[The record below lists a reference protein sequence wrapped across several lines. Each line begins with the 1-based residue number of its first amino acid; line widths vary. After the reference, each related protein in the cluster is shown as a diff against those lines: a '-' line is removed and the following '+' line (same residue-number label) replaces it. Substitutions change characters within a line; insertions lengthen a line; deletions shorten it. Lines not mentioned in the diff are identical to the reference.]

1 MNDNNLKI
9 LDQIPLVDVLAGW
22 RHTAQRT
29 NAKGTVAY
37 YLCPWHDDHDP
48 SLVVESKTRDGA
60 TAPMFKCYVC
70 GATGYGAVQLAAR
83 LMGKPGGRIPDEE
96 MPEVLTE
103 LATRCS
109 VELEEETDAEGRR
122 WQTRLRSEITG
133 WSEFRK
139 TELQYA
145 DWDGITPIL
154 EPGEWTIESL
164 KALGL
169 KVEMSSHKAGK
180 DEVSA
185 TAPAEIK
192 TGDVITDFDP
202 DTGEALYRCSFG
214 AGFYGDPKKAEVK
227 TVSEWGREVERL
239 FHVQPVARVIRRKE
253 NKEQGGYFVHITKGS
268 RTYPIFMF
276 QYDFG
281 TKKYEPRDVYGNKWI
296 WVGKDENVDAG
307 HQWYGDATLEDFL
320 KDGVMPEQDKRHPYV
335 EIDDKEKKTKQ
346 IRFGKIVLCSG
357 PRDAIAVYSHSD
369 AHVVWLNSEQAG
381 FDAKGGA
388 MRPNRWLRALLRKLQ
403 SVCVEGGLYVC
414 YDEDETGLKA
424 SQAIAL
430 NNPQVHWLR
439 LPKELGQVMAG
450 KTIQTPPLTPP
461 LEGRGMPTDGG
472 TADSGSLEGQGMPTD
487 VGIADSGSLEGR
499 GIPTDVGTADSGSL
513 EGRGMPTDGGTADSG
528 SLEGQGMPTDGGTV
542 DSGSLEGRGMPTDT
556 MAAATPRPFEGRGR
570 GGVKAPKPLKDATDF
585 VTRFAE
591 VERLM
596 PADLQHDDPA
606 EWFENAMFD
615 TPTCKF
621 WQWESERKEQDGS
634 SRARYKFDLRNTPVF
649 LRARGIVRRVMQ
661 SGDESF
667 SRFFMLG
674 NDHTYYELFVG
685 QKGSNKLVP
694 QIRDIMAEWLRAHS
708 EFNDKKGALSR
719 AIYSAKLETGIM
731 ESIETMDF
739 DEKSF
744 GEDFDHF
751 FFHNT
756 AVRVTKDEIKLVP
769 YSTMKQWTNQ
779 DAILEGDFHITDRLW
794 HVEEMPYYQAELA
807 KHEAILKAAQVEDE
821 IKQENMRWDQ
831 YEQLWHYRLVMDR
844 PLEQMPLHFRFLY
857 NTCRIFWEKEKTQ
870 ELTKTERQVQDMYFI
885 AMLHAIGSALVRFRS
900 ANRQQFIHITDNGT
914 RREDLA
920 SGGTGK
926 TAILELFALVRRVL
940 GIDGK
945 ALEGSNIIL
954 EQELGKVIPGLH
966 NIACIDEL
974 PQGFSPKKLYNL
986 PLSVTSRGM
995 YRASVKLTG
1004 DDVPKIVISSNEQI
1018 DLSSESTSRRAYQI
1032 LVGDWY
1038 HPRSMDGS
1046 RPAHTPADDFRS
1058 EGVKEIAHNLPPQI
1072 LNDARNLLLQC
1083 CQLFLQLPEVTFTP
1097 PRDSR
1102 ALLRQ
1107 ALAASKDE
1115 QFTRWIAGYLS
1126 DKRHLGIPIAEREL
1140 IISLLDFC
1148 GIEVGAKTLL
1158 SGRARI
1164 KNNLDEYLRT
1174 SPYVANPNIV
1184 MHSNTDHQC
1193 GYRRCATWQYPMN
1206 PDKTIKTDKD
1216 GNRLPRELVK
1226 KAPYL
1231 KTYYFYRKGQVPF
1244 HDFDPAH
1251 IGDKDYVQ
1259 PAPETDP
1266 DEVKSE

>member
-1 MNDNNLKI
+1 MNENNHNI
-9 LDQIPLVDVLAGW
+9 LDQIPLVDVMAGW
-22 RHTAQRT
+22 RHTMQRQ
-29 NAKGTVAY
+29 NAKGDVAY
-37 YLCPWHDDHDP
+37 YLCPWHDDHHP
-48 SLVVESKTRDGA
+48 SLRVERKVRDGA
-60 TAPMFKCYVC
+60 TAAMFKCYVC
-70 GATGYGAVQLAAR
+70 GATGYGAIQLAAR
-83 LMGKPGGRIPDEE
+83 LMGKPEGKIPAGELQ
-96 MPEVLTE
+96 EVTAE
-103 LATRCS
+103 LATRCD
-109 VELEEETDAEGRR
+109 VNLEEETDEEGRK
-122 WQTRLRSEITG
+122 WQRNLRMSRVG
-133 WSEFRK
+133 WTEFRK
-139 TELQYA
+139 TDLQYA
-145 DWDGITPIL
+145 DWTGDEPLL
-154 EPGEWTIESL
+154 ERGEWTVEGL

-169 KVEMSSHKAGK
+169 EVELSTHKANK
-180 DEVSA
+180 DDIRNNGD
-185 TAPAEIK
+185 TAPAVVK
-192 TGDVITDFDP
+192 TGDLLTDFDP
-202 DTGEALYRCSFG
+202 DTGEPLYRCSLG
-214 AGFYGDPKKAEVK
+214 AGFYGDPKKAEAK
-227 TVSEWGREVERL
+227 TVAEWGRDVERL
-239 FHVQPVARVIRRKE
+239 FHVQPVIRVISRKE
-253 NKEQGGYFVHITKGS
+253 NQEKGGFYVQIVKAT
-268 RTYPIFMF
+268 RNYPIFMF
-276 QYDFG
+276 QYPFG
-281 TKKYEPRDVYGNKWI
+281 TKKYEPKNIYGYKWAWKDV
-296 WVGKDENVDAG
+296 DESVDIG
-307 HQWYGDATLEDFL
+307 RQWYADADLEDFL
-320 KDGVMPEQDKRHPYV
+320 KDGVVPEQDKRHPYV
-335 EIDDKEKKTKQ
+335 EIEDKEKKTKQ
-346 IRFGKIVLCSG
+346 IRFGRIVLCSG
-357 PRDAIAVYSHSD
+357 PRDAIAVYSHSN

-381 FDAKGGA
+381 FDGKGGT

-403 SVCVEGGLYVC
+403 GVSVEGGLYVL
-414 YDEDETGLKA
+414 YDEDEAGLKA

-430 NNPQVHWLR
+430 SNPAVHWLR
-439 LPKELGQVMAG
+439 LPKELGQIPG
-450 KTIQTPPLTPP
+450 K
-461 LEGRGMPTDGG
+461 
-472 TADSGSLEGQGMPTD
+472 SGKL
-487 VGIADSGSLEGR
+487 GISVNPEKPA
-499 GIPTDVGTADSGSL
+499 
-513 EGRGMPTDGGTADSG
+513 
-528 SLEGQGMPTDGGTV
+528 
-542 DSGSLEGRGMPTDT
+542 
-556 MAAATPRPFEGRGR
+556 
-570 GGVKAPKPLKDATDF
+570 KPLKDVTDF
-585 VTRFAE
+585 IQHFAE

-596 PADLQHDDPA
+596 PAELQHDDPT

-667 SRFFMLG
+667 SRFFLLG
-674 NDHTYYELFVG
+674 NDHTYSELFVG
-685 QKGSNKLVP
+685 QKGANKLLP

-719 AIYSAKLETGIM
+719 AIYGAKLEQGIM

-751 FFHNT
+751 FFKTT
-756 AVRVTKDEIKLVP
+756 AVRVTKDDISLVP
-769 YSTMKQWTNQ
+769 YSQMKWWTNQ
-779 DAILEGDFHITDRLW
+779 DAILDGDFTITDRLW
-794 HVEEMPYYQAELA
+794 HVEEAPFYPSELA
-807 KHEAILKAAQVEDE
+807 KHEAILSAAKVDDE

-831 YEQLWHYRLVMDR
+831 WQQLWRYRLVMVK
-844 PLEQMPLHFRFLY
+844 PLEEMPLHFRFLY
-857 NTCRIFWEKEKTQ
+857 NTCRIFWEKEQTQ

-885 AMLHAIGSALVRFRS
+885 TMLHAIGSALIRHRS

-926 TAILELFALVRRVL
+926 TAILELFALVRRTL

-1058 EGVKEIAHNLPPQI
+1058 EGVKEVAHNLSPQI

-1097 PRDSR
+1097 PRDNR

-1107 ALAASKDE
+1107 ALAASRDE

-1158 SGRARI
+1158 SGRARM

-1259 PAPETDP
+1259 PAPDTDP
-1266 DEVKSE
+1266 EADNNNQ

>member
-1 MNDNNLKI
+1 MNENNRNI
-9 LDQIPLVDVLAGW
+9 LDQIPLVDVMSGCG
-22 RHTAQRT
+22 HTMQRQ

-48 SLVVESKTRDGA
+48 SLHVERDARMGA

-70 GATGYGAVQLAAR
+70 GATGYGAIQLAAR
-83 LMGKPGGRIPDEE
+83 LMGKPAGAIPAGE
-96 MPEVLTE
+96 MQEVMTE
-103 LATRCS
+103 LATRCD
-109 VELEEETDAEGRR
+109 VNLEEETDEEGRK
-122 WQTRLRSEITG
+122 WQRNLRMSRVG
-133 WSEFRK
+133 WTEFRK

-145 DWDGITPIL
+145 DWTGDEPLL
-154 EPGEWTIESL
+154 ERGEWTVEGL

-169 KVEMSSHKAGK
+169 RVELSTHKATK
-180 DEVSA
+180 DDTTHYIYNDGAATGENA
-185 TAPAEIK
+185 TAGCESSTAAVVK
-192 TGDVITDFDP
+192 LGDLMTDFDP
-202 DTGEALYRCSFG
+202 DTGEPLYRCSLG
-214 AGFYGDPKKAEVK
+214 AGFYGNPLKAETK
-227 TVSEWGREVERL
+227 SVSEWGREVERL
-239 FHVQPVARVIRRKE
+239 FHVQPVARVISRKE
-253 NKEQGGYFVHITKGS
+253 NQEKGGFYVQFVNAT
-268 RTYPIFMF
+268 RNYPIFMF
-276 QYDFG
+276 CYPFG
-281 TKKYEPRDVYGNKWI
+281 TKKYEPKNIYGYKWAWKDVDESVD
-296 WVGKDENVDAG
+296 VGR
-307 HQWYGDATLEDFL
+307 QWYADADLEDFL
-320 KDGVMPEQDKRHPYV
+320 KDGVIPEQDKRHPYV
-335 EIDDKEKKTKQ
+335 EIEDKEKKTKQ
-346 IRFGKIVLCSG
+346 IRFGRIVLCSG
-357 PRDAIAVYSHSD
+357 PRDAIAVYSHSN
-369 AHVVWLNSEQAG
+369 AHVVWLNSEMAG
-381 FDAKGGA
+381 FDGKGGT
-388 MRPNRWLRALLRKLQ
+388 MRPNRWLRTLLRKLQ
-403 SVCVEGGLYVC
+403 NVCVEGGLYVC

-430 NNPQVHWLR
+430 SNPAVHWLR
-439 LPKELGQVMAG
+439 LPKELNQIMTSKRKIRNTKEGG
-450 KTIQTPPLTPP
+450 DLSPLTPY
-461 LEGRGMPTDGG
+461 L
-472 TADSGSLEGQGMPTD
+472 S
-487 VGIADSGSLEGR
+487 
-499 GIPTDVGTADSGSL
+499 
-513 EGRGMPTDGGTADSG
+513 
-528 SLEGQGMPTDGGTV
+528 
-542 DSGSLEGRGMPTDT
+542 
-556 MAAATPRPFEGRGR
+556 
-570 GGVKAPKPLKDATDF
+570 PLKDATDF
-585 VTRFAE
+585 IQHFAE

-596 PADLQHDDPA
+596 PAELQHDDPT

-685 QKGSNKLVP
+685 QKGSNKLMP
-694 QIRDIMAEWLRAHS
+694 QIRDIMSEWLRAHS

-739 DEKSF
+739 NEKSYA
-744 GEDFDHF
+744 EDFDHF
-751 FFHNT
+751 FFRNT
-756 AVRVTKDEIKLVP
+756 AVKVTKDDISLVP
-769 YSTMKQWTNQ
+769 YSQMKWWTNQ
-779 DAILEGDFHITDRLW
+779 DAILDGDFHITDRLW
-794 HVEEMPYYQAELA
+794 HVEEAPFYQAELA
-807 KHEAILKAAQVEDE
+807 KHEAILKAARVEDE

-870 ELTKTERQVQDMYFI
+870 ELAKTERQVQDMYFI
-885 AMLHAIGSALVRFRS
+885 TMLHAIGSALVRFRS

-926 TAILELFALVRRVL
+926 TAILELFALVRRTL

-1058 EGVKEIAHNLPPQI
+1058 EGVKEIAHNLSPQI

-1097 PRDSR
+1097 PRDNR

-1107 ALAASKDE
+1107 ALAASRDE

-1158 SGRARI
+1158 SGRTRL

-1231 KTYYFYRKGQVPF
+1231 KTYYFYRKGKVPF

-1259 PAPETDP
+1259 PAPDTDP
-1266 DEVKSE
+1266 EADNNNQ

>member
-1 MNDNNLKI
+1 MNENNRNI
-9 LDQIPLVDVLAGW
+9 LDQIPLVDVMAGW
-22 RHTAQRT
+22 GHTMRRQ

-37 YLCPWHDDHDP
+37 YLCPWHSDHDP
-48 SLVVESKTRDGA
+48 SLQVERKARDGA
-60 TAPMFKCYVC
+60 TAPMFKCYPC
-70 GATGYGAVQLAAR
+70 GATGYGAIQLAAR
-83 LMGKPGGRIPDEE
+83 LMGKPEGKIPAGELQ
-96 MPEVLTE
+96 EVTAE
-103 LATRCS
+103 LATRCD
-109 VELEEETDAEGRR
+109 VNLEEETDEEGRK
-122 WQTRLRSEITG
+122 WQRNLRMSRVG
-133 WSEFRK
+133 WTEFRK

-145 DWDGITPIL
+145 DWTGDEPLL
-154 EPGEWTIESL
+154 ERGEWTVEGL

-169 KVEMSSHKAGK
+169 KVELSAHKANK
-180 DEVSA
+180 DDIRGNGGAATGENA
-185 TAPAEIK
+185 AAGGEIGTAPAVVK
-192 TGDVITDFDP
+192 LGDLMTDFDP
-202 DTGEALYRCSFG
+202 DTGEPLYRCSLG
-214 AGFYGDPKKAEVK
+214 AGFYGNPLKAENK

-239 FHVQPVARVIRRKE
+239 FRVQPVARVISRKE
-253 NKEQGGYFVHITKGS
+253 NQEKGGFYVQIVKAT
-268 RTYPIFMF
+268 RNYPIFMF
-276 QYDFG
+276 QYPFG
-281 TKKYEPRDVYGNKWI
+281 TKKYEPKNIYGYKWAWKDV
-296 WVGKDENVDAG
+296 DESVDIG
-307 HQWYGDATLEDFL
+307 RQWYADAALEDFL
-320 KDGVMPEQDKRHPYV
+320 KDGVVPEQDKRHPYV
-335 EIDDKEKKTKQ
+335 EIEDKEKKTKQ
-346 IRFGKIVLCSG
+346 IRFGRIVLCSG
-357 PRDAIAVYSHSD
+357 PRDAIAVYSHSN

-381 FDAKGGA
+381 FDGKGGT

-403 SVCVEGGLYVC
+403 GVSVEGGLYVL

-430 NNPQVHWLR
+430 SNPAVHWLR
-439 LPKELGQVMAG
+439 LPKQLGQIPG
-450 KTIQTPPLTPP
+450 K
-461 LEGRGMPTDGG
+461 
-472 TADSGSLEGQGMPTD
+472 SGKL
-487 VGIADSGSLEGR
+487 GISANPEK
-499 GIPTDVGTADSGSL
+499 PA
-513 EGRGMPTDGGTADSG
+513 
-528 SLEGQGMPTDGGTV
+528 
-542 DSGSLEGRGMPTDT
+542 
-556 MAAATPRPFEGRGR
+556 
-570 GGVKAPKPLKDATDF
+570 KPLKDATDF
-585 VTRFAE
+585 IQHFAE

-596 PADLQHDDPA
+596 PAELQHDDPT

-661 SGDESF
+661 SGDDSF

-685 QKGSNKLVP
+685 QKGSNKLVA

-719 AIYSAKLETGIM
+719 AIYSAKLETAIM

-739 DEKSF
+739 DEKSYA
-744 GEDFDHF
+744 EDFDHF
-751 FFHNT
+751 FFKNT
-756 AVRVTKDEIKLVP
+756 AVKVTKDDISLVP
-769 YSTMKQWTNQ
+769 YSQIKWWTNQ

-794 HVEEMPYYQAELA
+794 HVEEAPFYQAELA
-807 KHEAILKAAQVEDE
+807 KHEAILSAAKVDDE

-831 YEQLWHYRLVMDR
+831 WQQLWRYRLVMDK
-844 PLEQMPLHFRFLY
+844 PLEEMPLHFRFLY
-857 NTCRIFWEKEKTQ
+857 NTCRIFWEKEQTQ

-885 AMLHAIGSALVRFRS
+885 TMLHAIGSALVRFRS

-926 TAILELFALVRRVL
+926 TAILELFALVRRTL

-1058 EGVKEIAHNLPPQI
+1058 EGVKEVAHNLSPQI

-1097 PRDSR
+1097 PRDNR

-1107 ALAASKDE
+1107 ALAASRDE

-1148 GIEVGAKTLL
+1148 GIEVGARTLL
-1158 SGRARI
+1158 SGRTRL

-1244 HDFDPAH
+1244 HDVDPAH

-1259 PAPETDP
+1259 PAPDTDP
-1266 DEVKSE
+1266 EADNNNQ

>member
-1 MNDNNLKI
+1 MNVNVNNKLI
-9 LDQIPLVDVLAGW
+9 LDAIPLADVMLGW
-22 RHTAQRT
+22 GHVPESQDTKGTAQR
-29 NAKGTVAY
+29 
-37 YLCPWHDDHDP
+37 YLCPFHDDHNP
-48 SLVVESKTRDGA
+48 SLIVDKKAKDGA
-60 TAPMFKCYVC
+60 TAPMFKCYAC
-70 GATGYGAVQLAAR
+70 GATGYGAIQLAAR
-83 LMGKPGGRIPDEE
+83 LMGKPAGAIPAKE
-96 MPEVLTE
+96 MPEVLAE

-109 VELEEETDAEGRR
+109 VELETETDADGRR
-122 WQTRLRSEITG
+122 WQASLRSSVVG
-133 WSEFRK
+133 WDEFRK

-145 DWDGITPIL
+145 DWNGETPIL
-154 EPGEWTIESL
+154 EPGEWTVEGL

-169 KVEMSSHKAGK
+169 RVEMATHKAGK
-180 DEVSA
+180 NDITHKGSGAA
-185 TAPAEIK
+185 TAPAEVK
-192 TGDVITDFDP
+192 TGDVLTDFDP
-202 DTGEALYRCSFG
+202 DSGEALYRCSLG

-227 TVSEWGREVERL
+227 TVVEWGREVERL

-253 NKEQGGYFVHITKGS
+253 NEAKGGYFVHITKGS

-276 QYDFG
+276 RYDFG
-281 TKKYEPRDVYGNKWI
+281 TKKYEPRDVYGNKWT

-307 HQWYGDATLEDFL
+307 HQWYGDAALEDLL
-320 KDGVMPEQDKRHPYV
+320 KDGVVPEQDKRHPYV
-335 EIDDKEKKTKQ
+335 EIEDKEKKTKQ
-346 IRFGKIVLCSG
+346 VRFGKIVLCSG

-369 AHVVWLNSEQAG
+369 AHVVWLNSETAG
-381 FDAKGGA
+381 FDIKGGA

-403 SVCVEGGLYVC
+403 GVCVEGGLYVC

-439 LPKELGQVMAG
+439 LPKELGQ
-450 KTIQTPPLTPP
+450 
-461 LEGRGMPTDGG
+461 LETK
-472 TADSGSLEGQGMPTD
+472 Q
-487 VGIADSGSLEGR
+487 
-499 GIPTDVGTADSGSL
+499 
-513 EGRGMPTDGGTADSG
+513 
-528 SLEGQGMPTDGGTV
+528 
-542 DSGSLEGRGMPTDT
+542 
-556 MAAATPRPFEGRGR
+556 
-570 GGVKAPKPLKDATDF
+570 PKPLKDVTDF
-585 VTRFAE
+585 VTHFAE

-596 PADLQHDDPA
+596 PAELQHDDPK

-661 SGDESF
+661 SGDEQF

-674 NDHTYYELFVG
+674 NDHTYYELFTG

-694 QIRDIMAEWLRAHS
+694 QIRDIMSEWLRAHS

-719 AIYSAKLETGIM
+719 AIYSAKLEVGIM

-744 GEDFDHF
+744 DEDFDYF
-751 FFHNT
+751 FFRNT
-756 AVRVTKDEIKLVP
+756 AVRVTKDDIKLAP

-779 DAILEGDFHITDRLW
+779 DAILDGDFTITDRLW
-794 HVEEMPYYQAELA
+794 HVEEAPFYQAELA
-807 KHEAILKAAQVEDE
+807 KHEAILSAAKVDDE

-831 YEQLWHYRLVMDR
+831 YEQLWHYRLVMDK
-844 PLEQMPLHFRFLY
+844 PLEQMPLHFRFLF
-857 NTCRIFWEKEKTQ
+857 NTCRIFWEKEQTQ
-870 ELTKTERQVQDMYFI
+870 ELSKTERQVQDMYFI

-966 NIACIDEL
+966 NVVCLDEL
-974 PQGFSPKKLYNL
+974 PQGFSPKKMYNL
-986 PLSVTSRGM
+986 PLSITSRGM

-1004 DDVPKIVISSNEQI
+1004 DDIPKIVIASNEQI

-1038 HPRSMDGS
+1038 HPRSTDGS
-1046 RPAHTPADDFRS
+1046 RPAHTPADDFRD
-1058 EGVKEIAHNLPPQI
+1058 EGVKEVAHNLPPQI

-1083 CQLFLQLPEVTFTP
+1083 CQLFLQLPDVTFIP

-1107 ALAASKDE
+1107 ALAATKDE

-1126 DKRHLGIPIAEREL
+1126 DKRHIGIPIAEREL

-1148 GIEVGAKTLL
+1148 GIEVGPKTLL

-1259 PAPETDP
+1259 PAPEKDP
-1266 DEVKSE
+1266 EADDDNNQ